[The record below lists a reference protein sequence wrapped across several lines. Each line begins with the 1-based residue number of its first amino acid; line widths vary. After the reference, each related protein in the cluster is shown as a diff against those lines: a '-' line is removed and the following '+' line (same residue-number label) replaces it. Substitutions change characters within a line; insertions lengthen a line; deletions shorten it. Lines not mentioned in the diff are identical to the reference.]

1 MNILVTGGAGYIG
14 SHMVK
19 LLLDHGHAVTVL
31 DNLSTG
37 HADSVLA
44 YDFVRE
50 DLCSTH
56 LDEVFGA
63 RAIDAV
69 LHFAA
74 LIQVGDSVR
83 MPALYYQTNVTGTLN
98 LLDAMVRHQ
107 VRRLIFSS
115 TAAVY
120 GNPLALPIGEDHSK
134 LPINP
139 YGASKWMVEQILQHY
154 GAAYGLR
161 SISLRYFNAAGADPG
176 GRLGTRH
183 ERETHLIPLL
193 VQAVSGR
200 GPELS
205 VFGEDYATRDGT
217 CLRDYVH
224 VSDLCSAHLLAL
236 DALERGNAKPAY
248 NLGSGMGFTVR
259 EILDAAAEV
268 IGTLVPVRMMGRRA
282 GDPATLLADSNA
294 ARSELGWHPMHSEI
308 QTILAH
314 AWAWEQKQS
323 SKPSTVTDRRSVRHV
338 KRPVSRAAST
348 EVI

>member
-19 LLLDHGHAVTVL
+19 LLLERGHAVTVL

-37 HADSVLA
+37 HAESVLA

-56 LDEVFGA
+56 LDEVFGS

-83 MPALYYQTNVTGTLN
+83 MPAQYYQTNVTGTLN

-120 GNPLALPIGEDHSK
+120 GNPVALPIREDHTK

-139 YGASKWMVEQILQHY
+139 YGASKWMVEQALAHY
-154 GAAYGLR
+154 GAAYGLK

-200 GPELS
+200 GPALS
-205 VFGEDYATRDGT
+205 VFGEDYSTRDGT

-236 DALERGNAKPAY
+236 DALERGDAQLAY
-248 NLGSGMGFTVR
+248 NLGSGTGFTVR
-259 EILDAAAEV
+259 EILDTAATV
-268 IGTLVPVRMMGRRA
+268 IGQAVPVRMMGRRA
-282 GDPATLLADSNA
+282 GDPATLLADANA
-294 ARSELGWHPMHSEI
+294 ARDELGWKPQHSDI
-308 QTILAH
+308 ATILRH
-314 AWAWEQKQS
+314 AWAWEQKQ
-323 SKPSTVTDRRSVRHV
+323 THHAARTAVTGAVRTSAH
-338 KRPVSRAAST
+338 AASAHA
-348 EVI
+348 V